1 MRVAVITPYFR
12 ESDAV
17 LRQCLES
24 VAAQAH
30 ECTHI
35 LVADG
40 FPREAVAGR
49 IAEHFILPQPHAD
62 NGCVARCVGALS
74 AASRGFDAVA
84 FLDADN
90 WYRPDHIAS
99 LVDLQ
104 RSTGAAVCT
113 SGRSLHRTD
122 GSLLMASCIET
133 DGKAFADTST
143 MLFHGAAFHLLSLW
157 AEMPREVGAICDRI
171 MWRAVIAR
179 NLARAHTHLP
189 TLAFRTRYRTHYARA
204 GELPPPEAKGPVE
217 LLPAITFWNAM
228 SRERR
233 RRLVLGV

>member
-1 MRVAVITPYFR
+1 MRVAVVTPYFR
-12 ESDAV
+12 ESDEI
-17 LRQCLES
+17 LGQCLES

-40 FPREAVAGR
+40 FPNKVVAGR
-49 IAEHFILPQPHAD
+49 IAEHFILPRPHAD
-62 NGCVARCVGALS
+62 NGGVARCVGALS
-74 AASRGFDAVA
+74 AASRGFDAVT

-122 GSLLMASCIET
+122 GSLLIPSCIET
-133 DGKAFADTST
+133 DGKGFADTST
-143 MLFHGAAFHLLSLW
+143 MFFHRTAFHLLSLW
-157 AEMPREVGAICDRI
+157 AEMPREVGAISDRI
-171 MWRAVIAR
+171 MWCAVIER
-179 NLARAHTHLP
+179 NLARAHTDLP

-204 GELPPPEAKGPVE
+204 GELPPPDAKGPDE

-228 SRERR
+228 SSDQR
-233 RRLVLGV
+233 RRLLSGV